1 MTWVR
6 ARSDYGREGIAPQ
19 LHVYPSQQDQIVVYK
34 IGLLGLGTVGT
45 GVVQILHSPQQ
56 RHPLLASVE
65 IQRVGVRDPAKTRD
79 VDLDPSLLTPD
90 LESIVRDPE
99 VDVVIELLGG
109 LEPARSL
116 ILESLAQGKHV
127 VTANKAV
134 IARYGLEITQAA
146 QQAGVY
152 VLMEGAVC
160 GGIPVIQPL
169 KQSLAAN
176 RLEAILGIVNGTTN
190 FILTQMSQQGMSFEE
205 ALALAQTKGYAEAD
219 PSADVEGWDA
229 ADKITILAG
238 LAFSAHVDREE
249 IFCEGIRQV
258 TATDIRYAQEWGY
271 RIKLLAIAQRCGPV
285 GEEDRLDVRVHPTL
299 VPTAHPLAS
308 VHQVDNAVLVQG
320 DPIEQVML
328 YGPGAGRGPTASA
341 VAADLLNIIAHLQT
355 ASPLTNL
362 LLTAAPV
369 HPAQL
374 RPIQELETEF
384 YVRVIARDKP
394 GVIGRI
400 GTCFGDCQVSLECI
414 MQKASHGELAEIVIL
429 THIVNE
435 ANFRQALAQIESLPW
450 VIEISSLFRV
460 LPEESHR

>member
-1 MTWVR
+1 M
-6 ARSDYGREGIAPQ
+6 SI
-19 LHVYPSQQDQIVVYK
+19 SQQDQTVVYK

-45 GVVQILHSPQQ
+45 GVVQILHTPQQ

-65 IQRVGVRDPAKTRD
+65 IQRVGVRDPAKARD
-79 VDLDPSLLTPD
+79 VDLDPGLLTTD
-90 LESIVRDPE
+90 LERIVQDPE

-116 ILESLAQGKHV
+116 ILEALAHGKHV

-146 QQAGVY
+146 EKAGVY

-176 RLEAILGIVNGTTN
+176 RLQAILGIVNGTTN
-190 FILTQMSQQGMSFEE
+190 FILTQMSQSGMSFEE
-205 ALALAQTKGYAEAD
+205 ALALAQSKGYAEAD

-238 LAFSAHVDREE
+238 LAFSAYVDREA
-249 IFCEGIRQV
+249 IACDGIRSV

-271 RIKLLAIAQRCGPV
+271 TIKLLAIAQRCTPSTT
-285 GEEDRLDVRVHPTL
+285 GEDQLDVRVHPTL
-299 VPTAHPLAS
+299 VPNSHPLAS
-308 VHQVDNAVLVQG
+308 VNQVDNAVLVQG

-328 YGPGAGRGPTASA
+328 FGPGAGRGPTASA
-341 VAADLLNIIAHLQT
+341 VSADLLNIIAHLQA

-362 LLTAAPV
+362 LLTAV
-369 HPAQL
+369 PAHHAVL
-374 RPIQELETEF
+374 RPIRELETEF
-384 YVRVIARDKP
+384 YARVIAKDKP
-394 GVIGRI
+394 GVIGSI
-400 GTCFGDCQVSLECI
+400 GTCFGECQVSLECI

-429 THIVNE
+429 THFVTE
-435 ANFRQALAQIESLPW
+435 ANFRRALAQIESLPW
-450 VIEISSLFRV
+450 VMEIPSIFRV
-460 LPEESHR
+460 LPEEVNA